1 MDLFEKKTIMSRFL
15 RLYSVDHFVIDFY
28 SPEIKLTIELD
39 GSIHD
44 NPEQKTYDEIRQK
57 YLEKFYIPFLRITN
71 DELMSNANKAF
82 KKIGEKIKE

>member
-1 MDLFEKKTIMSRFL
+1 MSRFL